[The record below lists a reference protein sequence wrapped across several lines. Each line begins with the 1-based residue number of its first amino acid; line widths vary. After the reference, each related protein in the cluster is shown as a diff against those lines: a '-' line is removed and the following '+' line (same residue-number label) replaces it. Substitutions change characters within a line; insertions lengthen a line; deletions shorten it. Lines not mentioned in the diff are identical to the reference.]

1 MTDKKTI
8 ELIEG
13 ISKKVV
19 DLQIE
24 QGQQGVK
31 VNIIM
36 WIMGAI
42 LVAGLPALG
51 FLLAYWIENNK

>member
-42 LVAGLPALG
+42 LIAGLPALG
-51 FLLAYWIENNK
+51 FLLAFWIEHK

>member
-1 MTDKKTI
+1 VTDKKTI